1 MEVFLEVTE
10 EGTEVVVHRK
20 RRGHQC
26 PEVWEGCEAGLNW
39 DLQGH
44 RYVEG

>member
-10 EGTEVVVHRK
+10 EHTEVVVHRK

-26 PEVWEGCEAGLNW
+26 PEAWEGREAGLNW
-39 DLQGH
+39 DLHGY